1 MTQGPNKFIW
11 YELMTTDQDA
21 AEAFYRAVVGW
32 NMADA
37 GQPRMRYTILSAGDR
52 GMGGLMKLPDEACE
66 KGARPGWVG
75 YIGVPDT
82 DAGAKRIVEA
92 GGSLHMGPDDIPNVG
107 RFAMLADPGGAMF
120 YLLTPSSRARTCR
133 RPSSRSRRAW
143 SAGTSSIRASA
154 RRPPSPSIPASSAGR
169 RSSSWIWARWANT
182 ASSAPTASRWAA

>member
-1 MTQGPNKFIW
+1 
-11 YELMTTDQDA
+11 
-21 AEAFYRAVVGW
+21 
-32 NMADA
+32 MADA
-37 GQPRMRYTILSAGDR
+37 GQPGMRYTILSAGDR
-52 GMGGLMKLPDEACE
+52 GMGGLMKLPDGACE

-120 YLLTPSSRARTCR
+120 YLLTPFPREDVPPPAEPTTPGR
-133 RPSSRSRRAW
+133 

-182 ASSAPTASRWAA
+182 ASSAPTAFRWAA